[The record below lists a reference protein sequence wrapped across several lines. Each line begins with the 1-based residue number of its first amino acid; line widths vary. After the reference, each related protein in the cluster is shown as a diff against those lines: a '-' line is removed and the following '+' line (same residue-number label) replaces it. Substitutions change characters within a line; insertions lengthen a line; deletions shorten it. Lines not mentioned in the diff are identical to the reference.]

1 MTERRNTLI
10 KYATGQSHLR
20 QPQDYKNKTFL
31 ITLSIL
37 DYYLQT
43 SSSPPFGH
51 VNNI

>member
-31 ITLSIL
+31 TTTLSIL
-37 DYYLQT
+37 DYYL
-43 SSSPPFGH
+43 
-51 VNNI
+51 